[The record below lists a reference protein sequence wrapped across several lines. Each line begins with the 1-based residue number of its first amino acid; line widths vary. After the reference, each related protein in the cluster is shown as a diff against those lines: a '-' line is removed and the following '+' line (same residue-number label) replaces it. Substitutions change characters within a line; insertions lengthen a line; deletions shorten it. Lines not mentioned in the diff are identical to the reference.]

1 VNTSETFIHKSEV
14 EGHSKITFTPHK
26 YITVKFAAI
35 DIGSNAIRLLI
46 EEVHMDGKAF
56 HIEKVSLTRVPVRLG
71 EDVFKTG
78 KISEEKIR
86 QLSKTMRAFW
96 YLMDVHKIE
105 MFRACAT
112 SAMREASNSK
122 EVIERVATEANISI
136 ELLTGEAEAEL
147 IFSNYFAQNLNHE
160 ANYLYIDVGGGS
172 TELTLIKKGKK
183 IKGESF
189 DLGTVRML
197 TGTVKKS
204 TWEKAKKWI
213 ESEKINKGN
222 LIAIGTGGNINTI
235 FKIQGKKPNETINIA
250 EIKDQYNALKALT
263 FDQRITRMRLRP
275 DRADVI
281 LPACEIYLKLMDYA
295 GINNMLV
302 PKIGLADGIILDI
315 FQHWKD
321 EFKRKADK
329 TEVKKTTIESR
340 A

>member
-1 VNTSETFIHKSEV
+1 M
-14 EGHSKITFTPHK
+14 
-26 YITVKFAAI
+26 KFAAI

-46 EEVHMDGKAF
+46 EEVHMDGKMF

-96 YLMDVHKIE
+96 YLMDVHRIE

-112 SAMREASNSK
+112 SAMREASNNK
-122 EVIERVATEANISI
+122 EVIDRIANEANIRI
-136 ELLTGEAEAEL
+136 ELLSGDSEAEL
-147 IFSNYFAQNLNHE
+147 IFSNYFAQNLNHD

-213 ESEKINKGN
+213 QSENIRKGN
-222 LIAIGTGGNINTI
+222 LTAIGTGGNINTV
-235 FKIQGKKPNETINIA
+235 FKIQGKKPTEAISVSEINE
-250 EIKDQYNALKALT
+250 QYTMLKSLT
-263 FDQRITRMRLRP
+263 FQQRITRMRLRP

-281 LPACEIYLKLMDYA
+281 LPACEIYLKLMDYS
-295 GINNMLV
+295 GITNMLV
-302 PKIGLADGIILDI
+302 PKVGLADGIILDI
-315 FQHWKD
+315 FQKWK
-321 EFKRKADK
+321 EEYNRKNEKSAA
-329 TEVKKTTIESR
+329 KKTTIESKF
-340 A
+340 

>member
-1 VNTSETFIHKSEV
+1 
-14 EGHSKITFTPHK
+14 
-26 YITVKFAAI
+26 VKFAAI

-46 EEVHMDGKAF
+46 EEVHMDGKAY

-96 YLMDVHKIE
+96 YLMDVHQIE

-112 SAMREASNSK
+112 SAMREASNRK
-122 EVIERVATEANISI
+122 EVIERIAAESNIRI
-136 ELLTGEAEAEL
+136 ELLSGDAEAEL
-147 IFSNYFAQNLNHE
+147 IFSNYFAQNLNHD

-172 TELTLIKKGKK
+172 TELTLIKKGKR

-197 TGTVKKS
+197 SGAVKKS
-204 TWEKAKKWI
+204 TWDKAKKWI
-213 ESEKINKGN
+213 ESEKIRNGN
-222 LIAIGTGGNINTI
+222 LIAIGTGGNINTV
-235 FKIQGKKPNETINIA
+235 FKIQGKKPNETISKN
-250 EIKDQYNALKALT
+250 EISEQYKMLSALS
-263 FDQRITRMRLRP
+263 FDQRIVKLRLRP

-281 LPACEIYLKLMDYA
+281 IPACEIYLRLMDYA
-295 GINNMLV
+295 GISSMLV

-315 FQHWKD
+315 FENWKASQ
-321 EFKRKADK
+321 KKKAVK
-329 TEVKKTTIESR
+329 SVSKKTTIESR
-340 A
+340 L